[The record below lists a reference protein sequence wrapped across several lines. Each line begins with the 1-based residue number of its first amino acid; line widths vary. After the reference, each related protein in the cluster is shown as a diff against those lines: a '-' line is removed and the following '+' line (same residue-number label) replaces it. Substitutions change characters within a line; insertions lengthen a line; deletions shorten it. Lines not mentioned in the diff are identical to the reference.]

1 MRYAKEPR
9 RERDSSRLANPRDKG
24 VCPVPWDGNPRN
36 ADGRYSCSHANEP
49 LEHLVPRRAQPGR
62 TGSNYQSFTAESPHD
77 GVPQKRTVHM
87 STSTAAS
94 LMPVSVKIPEAARLL
109 GFHDSKTIYRLIRAG
124 KLKARKVGHNYLVSY
139 KSIVKLIEG

>member
-1 MRYAKEPR
+1 MATVMDGPVIRATRAYALSHGTATRGTPMGGTAAVMRMNRLNTSCHVGPSQG
-9 RERDSSRLANPRDKG
+9 ERGVIINHLTVESSR
-24 VCPVPWDGNPRN
+24 
-36 ADGRYSCSHANEP
+36 
-49 LEHLVPRRAQPGR
+49 
-62 TGSNYQSFTAESPHD
+62 D

-124 KLKARKVGHNYLVSY
+124 KLKARKVGRNYLVSY

>member
-1 MRYAKEPR
+1 
-9 RERDSSRLANPRDKG
+9 
-24 VCPVPWDGNPRN
+24 
-36 ADGRYSCSHANEP
+36 
-49 LEHLVPRRAQPGR
+49 
-62 TGSNYQSFTAESPHD
+62 
-77 GVPQKRTVHM
+77 M